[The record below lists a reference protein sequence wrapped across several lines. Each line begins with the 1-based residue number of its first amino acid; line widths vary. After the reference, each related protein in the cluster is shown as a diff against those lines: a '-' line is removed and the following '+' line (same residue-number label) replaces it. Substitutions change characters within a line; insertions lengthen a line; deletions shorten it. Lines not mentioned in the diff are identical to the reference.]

1 MVEKA
6 GTKKKAFAS
15 PEHALHTSCLLLLVV
30 CWMWRA
36 CLDSRCR
43 RRIVGGR
50 RWLAGWLTKRTDL
63 LLAVCAIGSR
73 GIATLQSKAQVML
86 AVAVVVAGGRRC
98 CGEGWP
104 CSCLGGLAMNT
115 WPWTPMPV
123 LPRTQCH
130 QWLLVAGDAS
140 ASQEK
145 MSRRPKMV
153 VVREFADHLQEA
165 SISPNKTAIPSRQAS
180 SERRL
185 QCTNTPNQQHLNN
198 HASGPFQIE
207 DGACKHLYLTH
218 LLFRLSIHGLCSSV
232 HNCGRY

>member
-1 MVEKA
+1 
-6 GTKKKAFAS
+6 
-15 PEHALHTSCLLLLVV
+15 
-30 CWMWRA
+30 
-36 CLDSRCR
+36 
-43 RRIVGGR
+43 
-50 RWLAGWLTKRTDL
+50 
-63 LLAVCAIGSR
+63 
-73 GIATLQSKAQVML
+73 ML
-86 AVAVVVAGGRRC
+86 AVAVVIAGGRRC

-115 WPWTPMPV
+115 WHWTPMPA

-145 MSRRPKMV
+145 MPRRPKMV
-153 VVREFADHLQEA
+153 VVREFADHSQEA
-165 SISPNKTAIPSRQAS
+165 SVSPNKTAILSRQAS

-185 QCTNTPNQQHLNN
+185 QCTNTPNQQHLND

-207 DGACKHLYLTH
+207 DGACKHWYLTH

-232 HNCGRY
+232 HNCGRYWCSRESPAVQPSCSTVSES